1 MQNSY
6 KGHDLTHLSVLGQV
20 ATCDTSVIATKH
32 DFDEACRCIRMQ
44 LRSLALVLRDEIDH
58 QNASSLSHEGQIRAQ
73 MAEQDELLELVQ
85 AAMCSCH
92 VALVCA
98 GDTREKPSYMRGK
111 QTDRFKSLDEEL
123 RDVRILRHVA
133 GHTAARRVKLQSLI

>member
-1 MQNSY
+1 MENSY
-6 KGHDLTHLSVLGQV
+6 KAADLTFLSVPGQV
-20 ATCDTSVIATKH
+20 TTCDSSVMATKH
-32 DFDEACRCIRMQ
+32 DFDETCRCIRMQ

-73 MAEQDELLELVQ
+73 MVEQDKLLELVE
-85 AAMCSCH
+85 AAMCSGH

-98 GDTREKPSYMRGK
+98 GDTREKPSYLRGK
-111 QTDRFKSLDEEL
+111 QAHRFKSLDEEL

>member
-6 KGHDLTHLSVLGQV
+6 KGADLTYLSVLGQV
-20 ATCDTSVIATKH
+20 ATCDSSVMATKH

-58 QNASSLSHEGQIRAQ
+58 ENASSLSHEGQTRAQ
-73 MAEQDELLELVQ
+73 MVEQDKLLELVQ

-92 VALVCA
+92 VALVCFFLLC
-98 GDTREKPSYMRGK
+98 S
-111 QTDRFKSLDEEL
+111 SEL
-123 RDVRILRHVA
+123 YLA
-133 GHTAARRVKLQSLI
+133 